1 MRPTAPRPIFRMQ
14 HQFSFH
20 GIRVHVFQLLSQLL
34 RAPHVEVVKPPLPER
49 HLTRH
54 HPGKRQRQLSRH
66 RLLSSSAQRPG
77 NLLLQHLQYLRRRTF
92 PRLAHQQVHVFR
104 HHHITDHLETVP
116 GTYFIEYSDEAIPC
130 ACRSKKWATTIAT
143 DGDEVQIAAAV
154 VAS

>member
-1 MRPTAPRPIFRMQ
+1 M
-14 HQFSFH
+14 
-20 GIRVHVFQLLSQLL
+20 
-34 RAPHVEVVKPPLPER
+34 
-49 HLTRH
+49 
-54 HPGKRQRQLSRH
+54 
-66 RLLSSSAQRPG
+66 
-77 NLLLQHLQYLRRRTF
+77 
-92 PRLAHQQVHVFR
+92 FR